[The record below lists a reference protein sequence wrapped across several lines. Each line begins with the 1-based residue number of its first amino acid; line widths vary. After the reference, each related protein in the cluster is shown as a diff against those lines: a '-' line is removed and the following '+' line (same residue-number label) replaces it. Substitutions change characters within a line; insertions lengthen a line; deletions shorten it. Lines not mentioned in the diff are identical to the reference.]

1 MNLGKQKR
9 LSRIISPQS
18 SRSIIVPLDHGM
30 TIGAVEGIEN
40 IQDTVSDLVDG
51 NANALLMHKGL
62 IRNSRLCN
70 KHSSTGLI
78 MHLSASTSLS
88 VHSNTKAI
96 VAKVEEGL
104 MFGADAVSIHV
115 NIGDENEAKM
125 LEDAGNIAEACERWG
140 MPLLMMLYGRGPK
153 IKNQFDPEIIGHCAR
168 LGAELGADLVKV
180 PYSGDIESFSR
191 IVESCCVPV
200 VIAGGEKMDSDRD
213 ILQMA
218 HDSLLAGG
226 KGLSIGR
233 NVFQHKNRIALM
245 HALNALVH
253 RNYSVD
259 EALEIVKNTTKKTA
273 IAA

>member
-9 LSRIISPQS
+9 LSRIISQES
-18 SRSIIVPLDHGM
+18 NNSIIIPLDHGM
-30 TIGAVEGIEN
+30 TIGSVHGIEN
-40 IQDTVSDLVDG
+40 IQDTVSDMVEG

-62 IRNSRLCN
+62 VRNSDLCN
-70 KHSSTGLI
+70 KHQDTGLI
-78 MHLSASTSLS
+78 LHLSASTSMS
-88 VHSNTKAI
+88 VYSNTKAI

-104 MFGADAVSIHV
+104 MYGADAVSIHV
-115 NIGDENEAKM
+115 NIGDEHEAKM

-153 IKNQFDPEIIGHCAR
+153 IPNQYDPQIIGHCAR

-180 PYSGDIESFSR
+180 AYTGDIESFSKV
-191 IVESCCVPV
+191 VEGCCVPV
-200 VIAGGEKMDSDRD
+200 VIAGGERMDSDRD

-233 NVFQHKNRIALM
+233 NVFQHRDRVALM
-245 HALNALVH
+245 HALNAIVH
-253 RNYSVD
+253 KKSSVD
-259 EALEIVKNTTKKTA
+259 QALEIMKIKSQKSA